1 MREVSRQTAREGS
14 TREGGGVLA
23 TGKAAPYTSV
33 HLSFFFFL
41 WMKLQRHV
49 AGFPNSVFLSTPL
62 SALSQRNG

>member
-1 MREVSRQTAREGS
+1 MREVSRQRERDVHGREEECWPWEKQLLTLLS
-14 TREGGGVLA
+14 TFL
-23 TGKAAPYTSV
+23 
-33 HLSFFFFL
+33 FFFFL